1 MQLHANTL
9 PDNVPHTLDTFAK
22 ISRPN
27 VGLAYEANHLVFD
40 GDKNYED
47 AVYKLEK
54 HIVAVSV
61 QNFKPAPDGAP
72 HTFKVN
78 NKTWV
83 RALPGDPEAIDFPS
97 VFKALKAIRFDGFV
111 TPMTDAIPGI
121 DSRDLSK
128 RYVEF
133 LKPLL

>member
-1 MQLHANTL
+1 M
-9 PDNVPHTLDTFAK
+9 
-22 ISRPN
+22 
-27 VGLAYEANHLVFD
+27 
-40 GDKNYED
+40 
-47 AVYKLEK
+47 
-54 HIVAVSV
+54 
-61 QNFKPAPDGAP
+61 
-72 HTFKVN
+72 
-78 NKTWV
+78 
-83 RALPGDPEAIDFPS
+83 PGDPEAIDFPS